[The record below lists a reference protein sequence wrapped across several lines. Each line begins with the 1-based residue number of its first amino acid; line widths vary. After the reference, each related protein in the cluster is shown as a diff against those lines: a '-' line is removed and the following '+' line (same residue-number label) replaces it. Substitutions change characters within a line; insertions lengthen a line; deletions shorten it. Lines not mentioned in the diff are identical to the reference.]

1 MEGQPVKEFDKAYL
15 SIRELIL
22 SMKINPGDAITE
34 LSLAEQLA
42 IGRTPVREALKR
54 LEHDGLITTQN
65 GRKTVYTLSAKE
77 VSDIFDLKICLES
90 ATAAW
95 AAERG
100 SDAHRTALRAV
111 LDQMRTLAQEP
122 PADVWQDTD
131 SPFLQAWL
139 AADRQLH
146 HLLFQMAGNGRTE
159 DIVQKLNLQWHRL
172 RVGIY
177 TIEGRVERG
186 FAEHETFVQAVL
198 ERGPEAAHAAM
209 SSHLSN
215 LKNELLRLMKV
226 FHYPGA

>member
-1 MEGQPVKEFDKAYL
+1 MELQSVKEFDKAYL
-15 SIRELIL
+15 SIRELIV
-22 SMKINPGDAITE
+22 SMKINPGDPLTE
-34 LSLAEQLA
+34 LALAEQLA

-54 LEHDGLITTQN
+54 LEQDGLITTQN

-77 VSDIFDLKICLES
+77 VADIFDLKICLES

-100 SDAHRTALRAV
+100 TPAERTELRAV
-111 LDQMRTLAQEP
+111 LDQMRTLAKEP

-131 SPFLQAWL
+131 SVFLQRWL
-139 AADRQLH
+139 KADWQLH

-159 DIVQKLNLQWHRL
+159 DIIQKLNLQWHRL

-177 TIEGRVERG
+177 TIEGRVERS
-186 FAEHETFVQAVL
+186 FTEHETFVRAVL
-198 ERGPEAAHAAM
+198 DDNPEAARTAM
-209 SSHLSN
+209 ISHLSN

-226 FHYPGA
+226 FHYPGT